1 MSVVKFVLHQ
11 SRLAH
16 ALFIILSLLGVAAWQ
31 LLPVEVY
38 PKIRTSSAVVTAVWP
53 GATAQE
59 VEQFVT
65 TKLEEQIQ
73 GVLHVDWY
81 RSEST
86 SNLSRVVI
94 RFEDAASDTDIDSA
108 FTTLQNRVRQI
119 ADLPDGCETPQAS
132 RFRLDEDSP
141 FLRICVYDEGDV
153 GPLAT
158 RETALRFKEELES
171 LRGIAKVTPL
181 GTGTP
186 EVRVLL
192 NRTAMEDAGLTVAEV
207 AAVLQRSNVDVP
219 VGVITT
225 SERENPVRLVAD
237 QRSVKGLSE
246 VLVGK
251 SPVGAHVRLGDIA
264 EFEEGLDQDFIRA
277 RYRGKP
283 CVVLEVTKTSG
294 SNILNVRDAV
304 LARAEEFRAR
314 ADSEDAAIEVAVDI
328 TPWVTNAMSVMQQNL
343 LAGCILVL
351 IVLGVFLGIRN
362 SIFAM
367 LGIPFSFL
375 CTLLCMTA
383 LDITLNTTS
392 VFALVLVSGLIVDDA
407 IVVLEN
413 VHRHMKTSA
422 TRIEAIARGVSEVGT
437 PVVAAA
443 LTTLAAFLPLLF
455 VRGGVA
461 SLFADVP
468 KLVGIALLA
477 SLFECLFILP
487 SHILHWG
494 KKTREEKGERSISD
508 VPQNSEGWLSRFGIL
523 FVEFYAFSLESLLRF
538 RYLTVLLFI
547 AMIVLAGSASSLLN
561 FEPLPAEFPM
571 AMINFQSSPE
581 TSLDETDRIAA
592 AICEML
598 DGLKNSGTGEAV
610 GEDGGIVQSYISAVG
625 MQMTDHQELMRQA
638 NLGMIWV
645 QFTPTQVA
653 RRDPD
658 AMLDVL
664 RERIAVLQ
672 ADSPDLGLESA
683 SVLPMGTGLTAD
695 SSLAFRVGHADL
707 ATCLLA
713 TRRLQER
720 LAEIPG
726 VTDVRDNVR
735 EGPLQVHLIPKEP
748 ACSDFALTSYDV
760 ASALRTSNSGVPAG
774 NLRDAA
780 HREEH
785 PIRVQLSSEGRASLQ
800 EMLSLQVRS
809 PLGATPRLEELAE
822 PYYDQGFASLYRFN
836 GLRVVTISASLQ
848 ATPRDDGAQPPSMQ
862 QVHEAVHQ
870 EFERLKTEEPG
881 LTLSVGGGYSNQQQA
896 AGRMGIAA
904 IVAASLIYLI
914 LLVQFRSYVLPL
926 FVLLTL
932 VFAGLGVIFGLR
944 LHGFSLSIVTV
955 VSLVGLFGV
964 AVNDAIIFIDFINKA
979 PRNDDDR
986 FAHLLDGARL
996 RLRPIVLTTMT
1007 TVVGLLPMALGLCG
1021 YSSIWSPFAVCFSY
1035 GLTVA
1040 TLLTLILIPCFY
1052 AIHEDFGRLIGR
1064 SSSSST
1070 AN

>member
-16 ALFIILSLLGVAAWQ
+16 ALFIILSILGVAAWL

-65 TKLEEQIQ
+65 TKVEEQIQ
-73 GVLHVDWY
+73 GVLCVDWY

-86 SNLSRVVI
+86 SNLSRVVV
-94 RFEDAASDTDIDSA
+94 RFEDGASKSDIDSA
-108 FTTLQNRVRQI
+108 FTTLQNRMRQI
-119 ADLPDGCETPQAS
+119 DDLPEGCETPMAS

-141 FLRICVYDEGDV
+141 FLRICVFDEADA

-171 LRGIAKVTPL
+171 LRGVAKVTPL
-181 GTGTP
+181 GTGNP

-192 NRTAMEDAGLTVAEV
+192 DRTAMEDADLTVAEV
-207 AAVLQRSNVDVP
+207 AAVLTRSNIDVP
-219 VGVITT
+219 VGAITT
-225 SERENPVRLVAD
+225 SEHENPVRLVAD
-237 QRSVKGLSE
+237 QRSAEGLRD

-251 SPVGAHVRLGDIA
+251 SPVGAHVRLRDIA
-264 EFEEGLDQDFIRA
+264 EIEEGLDQDFIRA

-294 SNILNVRDAV
+294 SNILDVRDEV
-304 LARAEEFRAR
+304 LARAEEVRAR
-314 ADSEDAAIEVAVDI
+314 ADSQDAAIEVAVDI

-375 CTLLCMTA
+375 CTLLCMMA

-413 VHRHMKTSA
+413 VHRHMRSSA
-422 TRIEAIARGVSEVGT
+422 TRMEAIVRGVSEVGP

-443 LTTLAAFLPLLF
+443 LTTLAAFLPLVF
-455 VRGGVA
+455 VQGGVA

-494 KKTREEKGERSISD
+494 EKAHEEQKADLIGDLQQTTTGLLARLGS
-508 VPQNSEGWLSRFGIL
+508 L
-523 FVEFYAFSLESLLRF
+523 FTDLYAFFLASILRF
-538 RYLTVLLFI
+538 RYLTVLLLI
-547 AMIVLAGSASSLLN
+547 ALIVLAGSASSMLN

-571 AMINFQSSPE
+571 AMVNFQSSPE

-592 AICEML
+592 AICHVL
-598 DGLKNSGTGEAV
+598 DELKNEGV
-610 GEDGGIVQSYISAVG
+610 GQTDTENGGIVKSYISAVG

-645 QFTPTQVA
+645 QFTPTQIA
-653 RRDPD
+653 RRDPET
-658 AMLDVL
+658 MLDVL
-664 RERIAVLQ
+664 RDRIVELQ
-672 ADSPDLGLESA
+672 VDEPDLGLESV
-683 SVLPMGTGLTAD
+683 SVIPMGTGLSAD

-707 ATCLLA
+707 ATCLIA
-713 TRRLQER
+713 SRRLQER
-720 LAEIPG
+720 LARIPG

-735 EGPLQVHLIPKEP
+735 EGPLQVHVIPKEP
-748 ACSDFALTSYDV
+748 TCSDFALTSYDV
-760 ASALRTSNSGVPAG
+760 AAALRTANSGVTAG
-774 NLRDAA
+774 SLRDAM
-780 HREEH
+780 HHEEH
-785 PIRVQLSSEGRASLQ
+785 PIRVQLSRKGRDSLE
-800 EMLSLQVRS
+800 EMLSLQIRT
-809 PLGATPRLEELAE
+809 PLGAAPRLEELAE
-822 PYYDQGFASLYRFN
+822 PYYNQGFASLYRFN
-836 GLRVVTISASLQ
+836 GLRVVTISASLKG
-848 ATPRDDGAQPPSMQ
+848 TPQESGSRPLGMQ
-862 QVHEAVHQ
+862 QVHEIISK
-870 EFERLKTEEPG
+870 EFEQLKVEEPG
-881 LTLSVGGGYSNQQQA
+881 LTLSIGGGYSNQQKT

-904 IVAASLIYLI
+904 LVAASLIYLI

-932 VFAGLGVIFGLR
+932 VFSALGVVFGLR
-944 LHGFSLSIVTV
+944 LHDFALSIVTI

-964 AVNDAIIFIDFINKA
+964 AVNDAIIFIDFINRA
-979 PRNDDDR
+979 PRKEDDH
-986 FAHLLDGARL
+986 FAHLLAGARL
-996 RLRPIVLTTMT
+996 RLRPIVLTTAT
-1007 TVVGLLPMALGLCG
+1007 TVVGLLPMAMGLCG

-1035 GLTVA
+1035 GLVAA
-1040 TLLTLILIPCFY
+1040 TLLTLLMIPCFY
-1052 AIHEDFGRLIGR
+1052 AIHEDIGRLAGGLR
-1064 SSSSST
+1064 APRAS
-1070 AN
+1070 

>member
-11 SRLAH
+11 SRVAH
-16 ALFIILSLLGVAAWQ
+16 ALFVILSILGVAAWQ

-94 RFEDAASDTDIDSA
+94 RFEDAASETDVDSA
-108 FTTLQNRVRQI
+108 FTTLQNRMRQI
-119 ADLPDGCETPQAS
+119 GDLPDGCETPIAS

-141 FLRICVYDEGDV
+141 FLRICVYDEADA
-153 GPLAT
+153 GPLVM
-158 RETALRFKEELES
+158 RETALRFTEELES
-171 LRGIAKVTPL
+171 LPGVAKVTPL
-181 GTGTP
+181 GTGSP

-192 NRTAMEDAGLTVAEV
+192 DRKSMEDAGLTVAEV
-207 AAVLQRSNVDVP
+207 AAVLERSNVDVP
-219 VGVITT
+219 VGAITT
-225 SERENPVRLVAD
+225 SERENPIRLVAD
-237 QRSVKGLSE
+237 QRSVAELSK

-264 EFEEGLDQDFIRA
+264 EIEEALDQDFIRA

-294 SNILNVRDAV
+294 SNILNVRDEV
-304 LARAEEFRAR
+304 LARAEQFQNRP
-314 ADSEDAAIEVAVDI
+314 DSQAAAIEVAVDI

-343 LAGCILVL
+343 LAGCVLVL
-351 IVLGVFLGIRN
+351 IVLGVFLGVRN
-362 SIFAM
+362 SVFAM

-375 CTLLCMTA
+375 CTLLCMMA

-413 VHRHMKTSA
+413 VHRHMRTSA
-422 TRIEAIARGVSEVGT
+422 TRMDAIARGVSEVGP

-443 LTTLAAFLPLLF
+443 LTTLAAFLPLVF
-455 VRGGVA
+455 VQGGVA

-494 KKTREEKGERSISD
+494 KKGKAEGEGLSSD
-508 VPQNSEGWLSRFGIL
+508 DLPSSEGLSSRIGTF
-523 FVEFYAFSLESLLRF
+523 FVDLYASFLESVLRF
-538 RYLTVLLFI
+538 RYLTVLLFV
-547 AMIVLAGSASSLLN
+547 ALIVLAGSATSKLN
-561 FEPLPAEFPM
+561 FDPLPAEFPM
-571 AMINFQSSPE
+571 AMVNFQSSPE

-592 AICEML
+592 AICGVL
-598 DGLKNSGTGEAV
+598 DKLKADETDQPGV
-610 GEDGGIVQSYISAVG
+610 EDDGIVQSYISAVG

-645 QFTPTQVA
+645 QFTPTQIA
-653 RRDPD
+653 RRDPEV
-658 AMLDVL
+658 MLDVL
-664 RERIAVLQ
+664 RERIAELQ
-672 ADSPDLGLESA
+672 TDKPDLDLESV
-683 SVLPMGTGLTAD
+683 SVIPMGTGLTAD
-695 SSLAFRVGHADL
+695 SSLAFRVGHTDL
-707 ATCLLA
+707 ATCLTA
-713 TRRLQER
+713 SRRLQER
-720 LAEIPG
+720 IAEIPG

-735 EGPLQVHLIPKEP
+735 EGPLQIHVIPREP

-760 ASALRTSNSGVPAG
+760 AAALRTANNGVAAG
-774 NLRDAA
+774 SIRNAV
-780 HREEH
+780 HHEEH
-785 PIRVQLSSEGRASLQ
+785 PIRVQLSRDGRASL
-800 EMLSLQVRS
+800 EELLALQVRS
-809 PLGATPRLEELAE
+809 PLGATPRLDELAE
-822 PYYDQGFASLYRFN
+822 PYYDQGLASLYRFN

-848 ATPRDDGAQPPSMQ
+848 GTARDESGRPIGMQ
-862 QVHEAVHQ
+862 QVQ
-870 EFERLKTEEPG
+870 EIVEKEFNRLKTENPD
-881 LTLSVGGGYSNQQQA
+881 LTFSVGGGYSSQQRT

-904 IVAASLIYLI
+904 LIAAALIYLI
-914 LLVQFRSYVLPL
+914 LLVQFRSYVLPV

-932 VFAGLGVIFGLR
+932 VFAALGVIFGLR
-944 LHGFSLSIVTV
+944 VHEHTMSIVTV

-979 PRNDDDR
+979 PRNQEDR
-986 FAHLLDGARL
+986 FAHLLAGGRL
-996 RLRPIVLTTMT
+996 RLRPIVLTTLT
-1007 TVVGLLPMALGLCG
+1007 TVVGLLPMAMGLCG

-1035 GLTVA
+1035 GLTAA
-1040 TLLTLILIPCFY
+1040 TVLTLFVIPCFY
-1052 AIHEDFGRLIGR
+1052 AIHEDVTRLVGLAR
-1064 SSSSST
+1064 V
-1070 AN
+1070 AEPH

>member
-1 MSVVKFVLHQ
+1 MSIVRSVLHQ

-16 ALFIILSLLGVAAWQ
+16 ALFIILSILGVAAWQ

-65 TKLEEQIQ
+65 TKVEEQIQ

-86 SNLSRVVI
+86 SNLSRVVV
-94 RFEDAASDTDIDSA
+94 RFEDGASESDVDSA
-108 FTTLQNRVRQI
+108 FTTLQNRMRQI
-119 ADLPDGCETPQAS
+119 DDLPEGCETPMAS

-141 FLRICVYDEGDV
+141 FLRICVFDEADA

-171 LRGIAKVTPL
+171 LRGVAKVTPL
-181 GTGTP
+181 GTGSP

-192 NRTAMEDAGLTVAEV
+192 DRTAMEDAGLTVAEV
-207 AAVLQRSNVDVP
+207 AAVLTRSNVDVP
-219 VGVITT
+219 VGAITT
-225 SERENPVRLVAD
+225 SEHENPVRLVAD
-237 QRSVKGLSE
+237 QRSVDGLGD

-251 SPVGAHVRLGDIA
+251 SPVGAHVRLRDIA
-264 EFEEGLDQDFIRA
+264 EIEEGLDQDFIRA

-294 SNILNVRDAV
+294 SNILDVRDEV
-304 LARAEEFRAR
+304 LARAEEVRAR
-314 ADSEDAAIEVAVDI
+314 ADSQDAAIEVAVDI

-343 LAGCILVL
+343 LAGCVLVL

-375 CTLLCMTA
+375 CTLLCMLA

-413 VHRHMKTSA
+413 VHRHMRSSA
-422 TRIEAIARGVSEVGT
+422 TRMEAIVRGVSEVGP

-443 LTTLAAFLPLLF
+443 LTTLAAFLPLVF
-455 VRGGVA
+455 VQGGVA

-494 KKTREEKGERSISD
+494 EKAHEEHKADSIDDLQHTTTGLVARLGS
-508 VPQNSEGWLSRFGIL
+508 L
-523 FVEFYAFSLESLLRF
+523 FVDLYAFFLASVLRY
-538 RYLTVLLFI
+538 RYLTVLLLI
-547 AMIVLAGSASSLLN
+547 AFVVLAGSASSMLN
-561 FEPLPAEFPM
+561 FEPLPTEFPM
-571 AMINFQSSPE
+571 AMVNFQSSPE

-592 AICEML
+592 AICHVL
-598 DGLKNSGTGEAV
+598 DDLKSEGTGQTDTEN
-610 GEDGGIVQSYISAVG
+610 DGIVQSYISAVG

-645 QFTPTQVA
+645 QFTPTQIA
-653 RRDPD
+653 RRDPE

-664 RERIAVLQ
+664 RERIGKLQ
-672 ADSPDLGLESA
+672 ADEPDLGLESV
-683 SVLPMGTGLTAD
+683 SVIPMGTGLAAD

-707 ATCLLA
+707 ATCLIA
-713 TRRLQER
+713 SRQLQER
-720 LAEIPG
+720 LAKIPG

-735 EGPLQVHLIPKEP
+735 EGPLQVHVIPKEP
-748 ACSDFALTSYDV
+748 TCSDFALTSYDV
-760 ASALRTSNSGVPAG
+760 AAALRTANSGVPAG
-774 NLRDAA
+774 SLRDAA
-780 HREEH
+780 HHEQH
-785 PIRVQLSSEGRASLQ
+785 PIRVQLSREGRNSLE
-800 EMLSLQVRS
+800 EMLSLQIRT
-809 PLGATPRLEELAE
+809 PLGAAPRLEELAE
-822 PYYDQGFASLYRFN
+822 PYYNQGFASLYRFN
-836 GLRVVTISASLQ
+836 GLRVVTISASLKG
-848 ATPRDDGAQPPSMQ
+848 TPQESGARPLGMQ
-862 QVHEAVHQ
+862 QVHEIVNK
-870 EFERLKTEEPG
+870 EFEQLKADEPG
-881 LTLSVGGGYSNQQQA
+881 LTLSIGGGYSNQQKT

-932 VFAGLGVIFGLR
+932 IFAALGVVFGLR
-944 LHGFSLSIVTV
+944 LHDFSISIVTI

-964 AVNDAIIFIDFINKA
+964 AVNDAIILLDFINKA
-979 PRNDDDR
+979 PRKEDDH
-986 FAHLLDGARL
+986 FAHLLAGARL
-996 RLRPIVLTTMT
+996 RLRPIVLTTAT
-1007 TVVGLLPMALGLCG
+1007 TVVGLLPMAMGLCG

-1035 GLTVA
+1035 GLTAA
-1040 TLLTLILIPCFY
+1040 TLLTLLMIPCFY
-1052 AIHEDFGRLIGR
+1052 AIHEDIGRLAGGLR
-1064 SSSSST
+1064 ASRAS
-1070 AN
+1070 

>member
-1 MSVVKFVLHQ
+1 MSVVKFVLQQ

-16 ALFIILSLLGVAAWQ
+16 ALFVILSLLGVAAWHN
-31 LLPVEVY
+31 LPVEVY
-38 PKIRTSSAVVTAVWP
+38 PKIRTSSAVVTSVWP

-59 VEQFVT
+59 VEQFLT
-65 TKLEEQIQ
+65 AKLEEQIQ

-86 SNLSRVVI
+86 SNLSRVVV
-94 RFEDAASDTDIDSA
+94 RFEDAASEADIDSA
-108 FTTLQNRVRQI
+108 FTTLQNRMRQI
-119 ADLPDGCETPQAS
+119 DDLPEGCETPMAS

-141 FLRICVYDEGDV
+141 FLRICVYDETGA

-158 RETALRFKEELES
+158 RKTALEFKEELES

-181 GTGTP
+181 GTGSP

-192 NRTAMEDAGLTVAEV
+192 DRTAMEDAGLTVAEV
-207 AAVLQRSNVDVP
+207 AGVLQRSNVDAP
-219 VGVITT
+219 IGALTT
-225 SERENPVRLVAD
+225 DEHENPVRLVAA
-237 QRSVKGLSE
+237 QRSVEGLGD

-251 SPVGAHVRLGDIA
+251 SPVGAHVCLRDIA
-264 EFEEGLDQDFIRA
+264 DIEEGLDQDFIRA

-294 SNILNVRDAV
+294 SNILNVRDEV

-314 ADSEDAAIEVAVDI
+314 AGSGDAAIEVAVDI

-343 LAGCILVL
+343 LAGCALVL
-351 IVLGVFLGIRN
+351 VVLGVFLGIRN

-375 CTLLCMTA
+375 CTLLCMMA
-383 LDITLNTTS
+383 WDITLNTTS

-413 VHRHMKTSA
+413 VHRHMRTSA
-422 TRIEAIARGVSEVGT
+422 TRMEAIARGVSEVGP

-443 LTTLAAFLPLLF
+443 LTTLAAFLPLVF
-455 VRGGVA
+455 VQGGVA

-494 KKTREEKGERSISD
+494 ERPQEEKQGDLPGYLEPKPES
-508 VPQNSEGWLSRFGIL
+508 WLSRLGTV
-523 FVEFYAFSLESLLRF
+523 FVDLYVFLLASTLRF
-538 RYLTVLLFI
+538 RYVMVLLFI
-547 AMIVLAGSASSLLN
+547 ALIVLAGSASSLLT

-571 AMINFQSSPE
+571 AMINFHSSPE

-592 AICEML
+592 AICGAL
-598 DGLKNSGTGEAV
+598 DELKDDGTGQVDRE
-610 GEDGGIVQSYISAVG
+610 GGGIVQSYISAVG
-625 MQMTDHQELMRQA
+625 MQLTDHQELMRQA

-645 QFTPTQVA
+645 QFTPTQIA
-653 RRDPD
+653 RRDPE

-664 RERIAVLQ
+664 RDRIAALQ
-672 ADSPDLGLESA
+672 AGAPDLGLESV
-683 SVLPMGTGLTAD
+683 SVIPMGTGLTAD
-695 SSLAFRVGHADL
+695 SALAFRVGHADL
-707 ATCLLA
+707 ATCLRA
-713 TRRLQER
+713 SRRLQER
-720 LAEIPG
+720 MAEIPG

-735 EGPLQVHLIPKEP
+735 EGPLQIHVIPKEP
-748 ACSDFALTSYDV
+748 TCSDFALTSYDV
-760 ASALRTSNSGVPAG
+760 AAALRTANSGAPAG
-774 NLRDAA
+774 SVRYAV
-780 HREEH
+780 HHEEH
-785 PIRVQLSSEGRASLQ
+785 PIRVQLSREGRASLE

-809 PLGATPRLEELAE
+809 PLGAAPRLEELAE

-848 ATPRDDGAQPPSMQ
+848 NVAREPGKRPLGVP
-862 QVHEAVHQ
+862 QVQKIVKE

-881 LTLSVGGGYSNQQQA
+881 LTLSFGGGYSSQQET

-932 VFAGLGVIFGLR
+932 VFAALGVILGLR
-944 LHGFSLSIVTV
+944 VHDFALSIVTV

-964 AVNDAIIFIDFINKA
+964 AVNDAIIFIDFINNA
-979 PRNDDDR
+979 PREEGDR
-986 FAHLLDGARL
+986 FAHLLAGGRL
-996 RLRPIVLTTMT
+996 RLRPIVLTTVT

-1035 GLTVA
+1035 GLTAA
-1040 TLLTLILIPCFY
+1040 TLLTLFMIPSFY
-1052 AIHEDFGRLIGR
+1052 AIHEDIVRLAGRR
-1064 SSSSST
+1064 RVSS
-1070 AN
+1070 AG

>member
-11 SRLAH
+11 SRLAN
-16 ALFIILSLLGVAAWQ
+16 ALFIILSVLGVAAWYF
-31 LLPVEVY
+31 LPVEVY

-73 GVLHVDWY
+73 GVLHIDWY

-86 SNLSRVVI
+86 SNLARVVV
-94 RFEDAASDTDIDSA
+94 RFKDEASESDVDSA
-108 FTTLQNRVRQI
+108 FTTLQNRMRQI
-119 ADLPDGCETPQAS
+119 DDLPDGCELPIAS

-141 FLRICVYDEGDV
+141 FLRICVYDEADA
-153 GPLAT
+153 GPLVT
-158 RETALRFKEELES
+158 RGIALRFKEELES
-171 LRGIAKVTPL
+171 LPGVAKVTPL
-181 GTGTP
+181 GTGSP

-192 NRTAMEDAGLTVAEV
+192 DRKSMEDAGLTVAEV

-219 VGVITT
+219 IGAIKT
-225 SERENPVRLVAD
+225 SEQENPVRLVAD
-237 QRSVKGLSE
+237 QRSVEGLGG

-251 SPVGAHVRLGDIA
+251 SPVGAHVRLGDIG
-264 EFEEGLDQDFIRA
+264 EIEEGLDQDFIRA

-304 LARAEEFRAR
+304 LARAEEFRAWP
-314 ADSEDAAIEVAVDI
+314 DSQGAAIEVAVDI

-343 LAGCILVL
+343 LAGCVLVL

-362 SIFAM
+362 SLFAM

-375 CTLLCMTA
+375 CTLLCMMA

-413 VHRHMKTSA
+413 VHRHMKTSR
-422 TRIEAIARGVSEVGT
+422 TRLDAIARGVSEVGP

-443 LTTLAAFLPLLF
+443 LTTLAAFLPLVF

-494 KKTREEKGERSISD
+494 KKTRAEAGGDARDSLHEASPGF
-508 VPQNSEGWLSRFGIL
+508 LSRLGSSI
-523 FVEFYAFSLESLLRF
+523 VEAYVSLLGSVLRF
-538 RYLTVLLFI
+538 RYLTVLLLI
-547 AMIVLAGSASSLLN
+547 AMIILAASAASSLN

-571 AMINFQSSPE
+571 AMVNFQSSPD

-592 AICEML
+592 AICKVL
-598 DGLKNSGTGEAV
+598 DELKEKGTDEAAE
-610 GEDGGIVQSYISAVG
+610 GDDGVVQSYISAVG

-645 QFTPTQVA
+645 QFTPTQIA
-653 RRDPD
+653 RRDPE

-664 RERIAVLQ
+664 RERIARLQ
-672 ADSPDLGLESA
+672 SDTPDLDLESV
-683 SVLPMGTGLTAD
+683 SVIPMGTGLAAD

-707 ATCLLA
+707 AKCLA
-713 TRRLQER
+713 ASRRLQER
-720 LAEIPG
+720 MAEIPG

-735 EGPLQVHLIPKEP
+735 EGPLQVHVLPKEP
-748 ACSDFALTSYDV
+748 ACSDFALTAYDV
-760 ASALRTSNSGVPAG
+760 AAALRTANNGVPAG
-774 NLRDAA
+774 NIRNAVY
-780 HREEH
+780 HEEQ
-785 PIRVQLSSEGRASLQ
+785 PIRVQLSGDGRSSLR
-800 EMLSLQVRS
+800 EMLALQVKS

-836 GLRVVTISASLQ
+836 GVRVVTISASLQ
-848 ATPRDDGAQPPSMQ
+848 GARDEGGRPIGMP
-862 QVHEAVHQ
+862 QVHQIVKK
-870 EFERLKTEEPG
+870 EFDRLKIEEPG
-881 LTLSVGGGYSNQQQA
+881 LTFSVGGGYSSQQRT
-896 AGRMGIAA
+896 AGRMMIAA
-904 IVAASLIYLI
+904 LVAASLIYLI
-914 LLVQFRSYVLPL
+914 LLVQFRSYVLPV

-932 VFAGLGVIFGLR
+932 LFGALGVIFGLR
-944 LHGFSLSIVTV
+944 VHEHVLSIVTV

-979 PRNDDDR
+979 PRDENDR
-986 FAHLLDGARL
+986 FGHLLDGGRL
-996 RLRPIVLTTMT
+996 RLRPIVLTTLT
-1007 TVVGLLPMALGLCG
+1007 TVVGLLPMAMGWCG

-1035 GLTVA
+1035 GLTMA
-1040 TLLTLILIPCFY
+1040 TLLTLFVIPCFY
-1052 AIHEDFGRLIGR
+1052 AIHEDLGRLVGGSR
-1064 SSSSST
+1064 ASR
-1070 AN
+1070 AG